1 MSSALWYAD
10 FAWGP
15 AIHGIK
21 DIHIMYYS
29 LGAYRGMGT
38 CLGSLVPRPHPKK
51 GERGLVNLDRF
62 LGLAGLVGVH

>member
-10 FAWGP
+10 FAWGL

-21 DIHIMYYS
+21 DMHMYYS
-29 LGAYRGMGT
+29 LGAYREMGT
-38 CLGSLVPRPHPKK
+38 SLVPRPHPKK

-62 LGLAGLVGVH
+62 LGLAGSVGTPTLQ